1 MAMVQQQAMSE
12 VAVTE
17 PEKPRATAAV
27 LALRTAVGHV
37 EAIDLLHGWLG
48 LSSVQ
53 RRALEALVNEIG
65 IVSIDVETNI
75 GALSEQF
82 QSIAKSS
89 QEQSVT
95 VGDMVSAV
103 QGVELDNAVIPLQE
117 VAESL
122 SSTISGLIEKIL
134 LLSSRGMSMVYSL
147 EDLIEQLSLVEG
159 SVSQIEKINQQTNLL
174 ALNAKIEA
182 ARAGESGRGFAV
194 VADEVRELAKT
205 VNSLSATI
213 RTQISSIS
221 SRMCDSYDLIKE
233 IVTIDTSEENLRANS
248 RIESI
253 MQHLVEQNMRL
264 AAVLKKT
271 AATSEEI
278 TEAVS
283 SAVVRMQFQDRTK
296 QRLENVN
303 AALDVLVGALADLC
317 VRTAK
322 GVGIER
328 IDDDIDHDWLNQ
340 MIGKTT
346 LGEMR
351 KRFVAH
357 ILMSKDSAQT
367 NGDAGTLEVEA
378 EPEQD
383 VELF

>member
-1 MAMVQQQAMSE
+1 VVMVKQLISD
-12 VAVTE
+12 VAVREREET
-17 PEKPRATAAV
+17 RATAPALAV
-27 LALRTAVGHV
+27 DPPMDHV
-37 EAIDLLHGWLG
+37 DATDLLRGWLG

-53 RRALEALVNEIG
+53 RRALEALVKEIR
-65 IVSIDVETNI
+65 IVSDDVESNI
-75 GALSEQF
+75 GVLSEQF
-82 QSIAKSS
+82 QNIAESTQK
-89 QEQSVT
+89 QSVA
-95 VGDMVSAV
+95 VEDMVSAI
-103 QGVELDNAVIPLQE
+103 QGVAFDNEVISVQE

-122 SSTISGLIEKIL
+122 SNTLSSVIAKIL

-147 EDLIEQLSLVEG
+147 EDLIEDVSLVEG
-159 SVSQIEKINQQTNLL
+159 SVTQIEKINRQTNLL

-182 ARAGESGRGFAV
+182 ARAGDAGRGFSV
-194 VADEVRELAKT
+194 VADEVRELAKA
-205 VNSLSATI
+205 VNNLSATI
-213 RTQISSIS
+213 RTQIGSIS
-221 SRMCDSYDLIKE
+221 SRLCSGYELIKE
-233 IVTIDTSEENLRANS
+233 IVTIDTSEENLKAHS
-248 RIESI
+248 RVESI

-264 AAVLKKT
+264 ATVLKKT

-278 TEAVS
+278 TGAVS

-317 VRTAK
+317 VRTTK

-328 IDDDIDHDWLNQ
+328 IDDNIGHEWLNQ

-351 KRFVAH
+351 KRFVEH
-357 ILMSKDSAQT
+357 FLMSNKSAQPA
-367 NGDAGTLEVEA
+367 DAAGTFEA
-378 EPEQD
+378 SGELGQD